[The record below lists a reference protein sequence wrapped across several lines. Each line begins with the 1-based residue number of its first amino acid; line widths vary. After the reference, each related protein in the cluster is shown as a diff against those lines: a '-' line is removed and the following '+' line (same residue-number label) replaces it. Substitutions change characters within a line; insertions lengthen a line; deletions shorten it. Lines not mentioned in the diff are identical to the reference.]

1 LTILLYSALIDI
13 EKVLRKK
20 RCPVET
26 KYHCFGIA
34 YRIVGGRLMVL
45 AMQFREPVYNRP
57 DQTRLRKKFP
67 GGGGELVD
75 VVLGKDS
82 LETEK
87 FTIEKILYREL
98 QEEIGGLGFRVVSHE
113 ALLRLAP
120 SLNMVKTWDEFEH
133 GGLMRSE
140 GELQD
145 GEDSLF
151 PPKWEDAEELHKS
164 KELVPD
170 HRLALEML
178 ILKLA
183 RKGYGVARKLS
194 VGLGLEPVR
203 TRQNLKAV

>member
-1 LTILLYSALIDI
+1 MGI
-13 EKVLRKK
+13 
-20 RCPVET
+20 
-26 KYHCFGIA
+26 KYHCFGVA
-34 YRIVGGRLMVL
+34 YRFFEGRLQVL
-45 AMQFREPVYNRP
+45 AMQFREPLFKRP

-67 GGGGELVD
+67 GGGGEPVD

-87 FTIEKILYREL
+87 FTIEKILHREL

-120 SLNMVKTWDEFEH
+120 ALNMVKVWDEFEH
-133 GGLMRSE
+133 AGLMRSE

-145 GEDSLF
+145 GEDNLF
-151 PPKWEDAEELHKS
+151 PPRWEDAEELHKS

-183 RKGYGVARKLS
+183 RKGYAAVEKLS
-194 VGLGLEPVR
+194 ASLGLEPVR
-203 TRQNLKAV
+203 ARQNLKNV